1 MFRIRLLAT
10 LATGAMLV
18 APIATHAREAGD
30 QPRLLSDE
38 EMSDARGGFTINGLE
53 IRLGAEMRTYLG
65 GELVLRTIVSWEDSG
80 PQSEQWASPLLHPV
94 DAAAMR
100 AGLLANGNL
109 QMSVNSQPV
118 FLTNEGQT
126 ALLQR
131 VDGRLQ
137 NMIFNTASGTDLR
150 QEAEISLSIANYQ
163 DFRTAMA
170 PAIMMSGLADAIA
183 QSALSS
189 IGR

>member
-10 LATGAMLV
+10 LATGTMLV
-18 APIATHAREAGD
+18 APIATHAREGD
-30 QPRLLSDE
+30 DRPRLLSDE
-38 EMSDARGGFTINGLE
+38 EMSEARGGFTINGLE
-53 IRLGAEMRTYLG
+53 VSLGAEMRTYLG

-80 PQSEQWASPLLHPV
+80 PQSEQWVSPLLQPV

-118 FLTNEGQT
+118 YLTNEGQT

-150 QEAEISLSIANYQ
+150 QEADISLSIANYQ